1 MNDKEI
7 QRKAASG
14 AVRLSSGAPERSLPG
29 LGQLTICPA
38 QLSGRLPA
46 DIFEG
51 IETDV
56 VIGDKNARDPL
67 TLMAPFF
74 VPGSPF
80 GEVGRNARLAFAYG
94 TALAGVAFGTG
105 EGGVLAEEREIC
117 RQFRGKSIVSWGPAR
132 HGANL
137 DFLRSGDAVVIELFG
152 HGRGCSAGLWR
163 QERTTEAQAKLW
175 GMPQGMDWVIPPVH
189 MDLEFPEDLRQ
200 HVGLLRELT
209 DHRVPVIVR
218 IGASRVREEVKVVIE
233 SGADAVWL
241 EALESPL
248 YGAPD
253 VIVEQ
258 AGVPLLAAFGPARRA
273 FEETGAREKGVRLL
287 VSGGIADGG
296 DVFKA
301 LALGA
306 DAVGVPEAARVAIG
320 CNGSGGGNCHTGTCP
335 AGIATL
341 DQRLEAKLDWKSAG
355 KSLANYLSA
364 LNDEVKLLAASAGH
378 TTVHGIAPE
387 DLRALTYDAA
397 ALTGVKLAGYE
408 RALPMWMH

>member
-14 AVRLSSGAPERSLPG
+14 AVMLSSGSPERALPG
-29 LGQLTICPA
+29 LSQLSVCPA
-38 QLSGRLPA
+38 QLAGRFPA

-56 VIGDKNARDPL
+56 VIGEKTAQNPL
-67 TLMAPFF
+67 TLLAPFF
-74 VPGSPF
+74 IPGSPY

-94 TALAGVAFGTG
+94 SALAGVAFSTG

-117 RQFRGKSIVSWGPAR
+117 RQFHGKSLVSWGTAR
-132 HGANL
+132 HGVTL

-152 HGRGCSAGLWR
+152 HGRGCSAGVWR

-175 GMPQGMDWVIPPVH
+175 GMPPGTDWVVPPAH
-189 MDLEFPEDLRQ
+189 LDMEFPEDLTQ
-200 HVGLLRELT
+200 HVNLLRELS

-218 IGASRVREEVKVVIE
+218 MGASRVHEEVRVAVE
-233 SGADAVWL
+233 AGADAVWL

-253 VIVEQ
+253 VLVEQ
-258 AGVPLLAAFGPARRA
+258 SGVPLLSVFGPARRA
-273 FEETGAREKGVRLL
+273 FEDTGAREKGVRLL
-287 VSGGIADGG
+287 VSGGMADGG

-306 DAVGVPEAARVAIG
+306 DAVGLPEAARIAIG
-320 CNGSGGGNCHTGTCP
+320 CTETGSGNCHTGKCP
-335 AGIATL
+335 AGIATV
-341 DQRLEAKLDWKSAG
+341 DPRLEAKLDWKSAG
-355 KSLANYLSA
+355 QSLANYLAA
-364 LNDEVKLLAASAGH
+364 LNDEVKLLAASTGH
-378 TTVHGIAPE
+378 TTLRGISPD

>member
-14 AVRLSSGAPERSLPG
+14 AVMLSSGSPERALPG
-29 LGQLTICPA
+29 LSQLSVCPA
-38 QLSGRLPA
+38 QLAGRFPA

-56 VIGDKNARDPL
+56 VIGEKTAQNPL
-67 TLMAPFF
+67 TLLAPFF
-74 VPGSPF
+74 IPGSPY

-94 TALAGVAFGTG
+94 TALAGVAFCTG
-105 EGGVLAEEREIC
+105 EGGVLPEEREIC
-117 RQFRGKSIVSWGPAR
+117 RQFHGKSLVSWGTAR
-132 HGANL
+132 HGVTL

-152 HGRGCSAGLWR
+152 HGRGCSAGVWR

-175 GMPQGMDWVIPPVH
+175 GMPPGTDWVVPPAH
-189 MDLEFPEDLRQ
+189 LDMEFPEDLKQ
-200 HVGLLRELT
+200 HVNLLRELS
-209 DHRVPVIVR
+209 DHRIPVIVR
-218 IGASRVREEVKVVIE
+218 MGASRVHEEVRVAVE
-233 SGADAVWL
+233 AGADAVWL

-253 VIVEQ
+253 VLVEQ
-258 AGVPLLAAFGPARRA
+258 SGVPLLSVFGPARRA
-273 FEETGAREKGVRLL
+273 FEDTGAREKGVRLL
-287 VSGGIADGG
+287 VSGGMADGG

-306 DAVGVPEAARVAIG
+306 DAVGLPEAARIAIG
-320 CNGSGGGNCHTGTCP
+320 CTESGAGSCHTGKCP
-335 AGIATL
+335 AGIATV
-341 DQRLEAKLDWKSAG
+341 DPRLEAKLDWKSAG
-355 KSLANYLSA
+355 QSLANYLAA
-364 LNDEVKLLAASAGH
+364 LNDEVKLLAASTGH
-378 TTVHGIAPE
+378 TTLRGISPD